1 MFENIPDK
9 KPDVEAAAE
18 RGERIA
24 LMEPLVLGE
33 GSRYRAALTDLAL
46 ELGQRSGDVTAPYL
60 RGRPSSP

>member
-1 MFENIPDK
+1 MFESIPDK
-9 KPDVEAAAE
+9 KLDVEAAAE
-18 RGERIA
+18 RGERIG

-46 ELGQRSGDVTAPYL
+46 ELGQRSADFTAPYL